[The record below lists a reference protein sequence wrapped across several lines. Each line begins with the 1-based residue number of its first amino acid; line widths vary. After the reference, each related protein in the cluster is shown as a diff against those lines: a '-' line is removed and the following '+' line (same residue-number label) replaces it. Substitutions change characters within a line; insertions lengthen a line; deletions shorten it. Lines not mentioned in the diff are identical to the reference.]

1 MAVWRR
7 VAQKARKK
15 EEQRRREKQRRKRW
29 RRWRENGGGRG
40 CEAAVKRGRVRVG
53 PSQLAGRVDA
63 DRESEGMGG
72 RKRVKRTRQETA
84 RGRRGIGGGK
94 G

>member
-15 EEQRRREKQRRKRW
+15 EETARGEKSTEEEETEEMEGKQREGGRRRKW
-29 RRWRENGGGRG
+29 G
-40 CEAAVKRGRVRVG
+40 CEAAVKRGRGESRGGG

-63 DRESEGMGG
+63 DRESKG
-72 RKRVKRTRQETA
+72 RVDG
-84 RGRRGIGGGK
+84 RG
-94 G
+94 